1 VEYPP
6 KFKVGDLIILNDFG
20 LLIYDDGHKLGL
32 VMTSAYSYVMPRES
46 EEIIHL
52 EYWTYDIMIGG
63 ELVKM
68 MPEEFLR
75 RIKNEEDIEGVEDF
89 FDRKPSDSTKP
100 V

>member
-1 VEYPP
+1 MESHP

-20 LLIYDDGHKLGL
+20 LLIYDDGPKLGL
-32 VMTSAYSYVMPRES
+32 VMTDAYAYIMPRES

-63 ELVKM
+63 ELIKM
-68 MPEEFLR
+68 MPEEFLK
-75 RIKNEEDIEGVEDF
+75 RIKDEEDFEGVENIPG
-89 FDRKPSDSTKP
+89 RKPNISTEP